1 MYRRV
6 GLLLLFG
13 STAVTLV
20 SAQRRMELDELESYF
35 VAPDVVASSSVTAGS
50 PGHGTL
56 RLLVLWRGTPGWA
69 QRAGYSQNITGA
81 AAPIT
86 PEAPYPRWMSQEMI
100 VGNVTLDVR
109 LDFQA
114 LLVEIDHQPPFDL
127 RRANVF
133 LVDPIDEASGRPI
146 RALWVDPDVPA
157 DAELPASAVVSAIIR
172 REPDLR
178 AFLRC
183 DAVDSDKGPI
193 GQRLCDATLKG

>member
-13 STAVTLV
+13 STAVMLV

-56 RLLVLWRGTPGWA
+56 RVLVLWRGTIGWA
-69 QRAGYSQNITGA
+69 QRGYSQHITGT

-86 PEAPYPRWMSQEMI
+86 PEAPFPRWMSQKMI
-100 VGNVTLDVR
+100 VGNGTLDVR

-133 LVDPIDEASGRPI
+133 LVDSIDEASGRPI

-157 DAELPASAVVSAIIR
+157 DAALPASKVVSAIIR

-193 GQRLCDATLKG
+193 RQLLCDATLKG